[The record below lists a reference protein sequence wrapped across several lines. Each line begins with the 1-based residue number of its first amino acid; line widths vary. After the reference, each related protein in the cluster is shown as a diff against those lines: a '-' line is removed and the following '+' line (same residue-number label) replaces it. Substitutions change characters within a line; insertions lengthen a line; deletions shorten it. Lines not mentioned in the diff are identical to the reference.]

1 MPNDLLGQ
9 LSQLLNLPDLI
20 IIAVVLVNMIL
31 GFKRGFFGSLYGL
44 IGRIIALA
52 AAYLAARAA
61 APYVA
66 QWVVTPIVGEV
77 FEKQAALSMPS
88 GVLDA
93 LRQSVTE
100 AAVSMAESVAFLML
114 LLLGCILFG
123 WLVGVLTKSLRFIAH
138 LTPLGIL
145 DSIAGGAVGFATG
158 VILIALLLLGIE
170 FFSPITYSSLGWL
183 SPERVSNTVLLA
195 KLIDVLPVAI

>member
-1 MPNDLLGQ
+1 M
-9 LSQLLNLPDLI
+9 
-20 IIAVVLVNMIL
+20 
-31 GFKRGFFGSLYGL
+31 
-44 IGRIIALA
+44 
-52 AAYLAARAA
+52 
-61 APYVA
+61 A

-93 LRQSVTE
+93 LRQTVTE